1 MKAIRVNQ
9 FGGPEAMQWQN
20 APDLQPG
27 NGQVL
32 ARIHAAGVNPVETYV
47 RAGKYARLPQLPY
60 TPGSDGA
67 GTVEAVGAD
76 VTDLKPGDRVYVY
89 GSLSGTYAEYAL
101 CERAQVFPLADGLSF
116 AQGAAI
122 GVPYG
127 TAWRA
132 LFTRGQAQAG
142 EAVLVH
148 GATGGVGIA
157 AVQIA
162 VAAGL
167 KVIGTAG
174 SAAGEKLVRE
184 QGAQHVLTHE
194 QGNDPEQIKA
204 LTDDKGVNLLL
215 EMLANVNLNNDFK
228 VCAPHGRVVI
238 IGSRGTAEID
248 PRLTMMTELDIRG
261 MTLMAATP
269 EELADMH
276 RELGKGFAAGTLRPV
291 IQQEIPFT
299 EAAHAHEL
307 VMQNNSGGK
316 IILIPH
322 ST

>member
-1 MKAIRVNQ
+1 MKAIRVEQ
-9 FGGPEAMQWQN
+9 WGGPEVLQWKD
-20 APDLQPG
+20 APDLQPAA
-27 NGQVL
+27 GQVVV
-32 ARIHAAGVNPVETYV
+32 RIVAAGVNPVETYV
-47 RAGKYARLPQLPY
+47 RAGKYPRLPQLPY

-67 GTVEAVGAD
+67 GTVEAVGAN
-76 VTDLKPGDRVYVY
+76 VADLKPGDRVYVY
-89 GSLSGTYAEYAL
+89 GSLSGTYAETAL
-101 CERAQVFPLADGLSF
+101 CERAQVYSLADSLSF

-132 LFTRGQAQAG
+132 LFTRGGVQAG
-142 EAVLVH
+142 EFVLVH

-162 VAAGL
+162 RGAGL
-167 KVIGTAG
+167 TVIGTAG
-174 SAAGEKLVRE
+174 SDAGAKLVRE

-204 LTDDKGVNLLL
+204 LTEGKSVNLIL
-215 EMLANVNLNNDFK
+215 EMLANVNLNKDLTVLARN
-228 VCAPHGRVVI
+228 GRVVV
-238 IGSRGTAEID
+238 IGSRGTVEID
-248 PRLTMMTELDIRG
+248 PRLTMTTELDIRG

-276 RELGKGFAAGTLRPV
+276 RELGKGFANGTLRPV

-316 IILIPH
+316 IVLV
-322 ST
+322 SG

>member
-1 MKAIRVNQ
+1 MRAIRVEQ
-9 FGGPEAMQWQN
+9 FGGPEVMQCQDW
-20 APDLQPG
+20 PDLQPS

-32 ARIHAAGVNPVETYV
+32 VRILAAGVNPVETYV
-47 RAGKYARLPQLPY
+47 RAGTYPRLPELPY

-67 GTVEAVGAD
+67 GVVEAVGAD
-76 VTDLKPGDRVYVY
+76 VADLKPGDRVYVY
-89 GSLSGTYAEYAL
+89 RSLSGTYAEFAL
-101 CERAQVFPLADGLSF
+101 CERAQVYPLANGLSF

-142 EAVLVH
+142 ESVLVH

-162 VAAGL
+162 KAAGL

-174 SAAGEKLVRE
+174 SDQGMKLVRE

-194 QGNDPEQIKA
+194 QGNDAEQIKA
-204 LTDDKGVNLLL
+204 LTDGNGVNLIL
-215 EMLANVNLNNDFK
+215 EMLANVNLNKDLT
-228 VCAPHGRVVI
+228 VCAPNGRVIV
-238 IGSRGTAEID
+238 IGSRGTIEID
-248 PRLTMMTELDIRG
+248 PRLTMTTELDIRG

-269 EELADMH
+269 EELAHMH
-276 RELGKGFAAGTLRPV
+276 RELSKGFNNGTLRPV
-291 IQQEIPFT
+291 IQQEIPFSD
-299 EAAHAHEL
+299 AAHAHEL
-307 VMQNNSGGK
+307 VMKNNSGGK
-316 IILIPH
+316 IVL
-322 ST
+322 TT

>member
-1 MKAIRVNQ
+1 MKAIRVEQ
-9 FGGPEAMQWQN
+9 FGGPEVMQWQDV
-20 APDLQPG
+20 PDLQPG
-27 NGQVL
+27 VGQVVV
-32 ARIHAAGVNPVETYV
+32 RIGAAGVNPVETYV

-67 GTVEAVGAD
+67 GTVETVGENIN
-76 VTDLKPGDRVYVY
+76 DLKLGTRVYLY
-89 GSLSGTYAEYAL
+89 GSISGTYAEYAL
-101 CERAQVFPLADGLSF
+101 CERTQVYPLADSLSF

-142 EAVLVH
+142 ETVLVH

-157 AVQIA
+157 AIQIA
-162 VAAGL
+162 KAAGL
-167 KVIGTAG
+167 TVIGTAG
-174 SAAGEKLVRE
+174 SETGRQLAQE
-184 QGAQHVLTHE
+184 QGAKVVLTHE
-194 QGNDPEQIKA
+194 QGSDPEHIKA
-204 LTDDKGVNLLL
+204 FTNGKGVNLIL

-238 IGSRGTAEID
+238 IGSRGTVEID
-248 PRLTMMTELDIRG
+248 PRLTMTTELDIRG

-269 EELADMH
+269 QELNDMH
-276 RELGKGFAAGTLRPV
+276 HELGKGFADGTLRPV
-291 IQQEIPFT
+291 VQQEFPFT

-316 IILIPH
+316 IVL
-322 ST
+322 TAG

>member
-1 MKAIRVNQ
+1 MRAIRVEQ
-9 FGGPEAMQWQN
+9 FGGPEAMQWQDT
-20 APDLQPG
+20 PDLQPS
-27 NGQVL
+27 NGQVVVK
-32 ARIHAAGVNPVETYV
+32 IHAAGVNPVETYV

-76 VTDLKPGDRVYVY
+76 VGGLKAGDRVYVY
-89 GSLSGTYAEYAL
+89 GSVSGTYAEYAL
-101 CERAQVFPLADGLSF
+101 CEQAQVYPLADGLSF

-142 EAVLVH
+142 ESILAH

-162 VAAGL
+162 VAASL

-174 SAAGEKLVRE
+174 SEAGASLVRE

-204 LTDDKGVNLLL
+204 LTDGKGVNIIL

-228 VCAPHGRVVI
+228 VCAPRGRVVI
-238 IGSRGTAEID
+238 IGSRGTIEID
-248 PRLTMMTELDIRG
+248 PRLTMMTELDVRG

-276 RELGKGFAAGTLRPV
+276 RELGKGFNDGTLRPV

-299 EAAHAHEL
+299 EAARAHEL

-316 IILIPH
+316 IVLVNG
-322 ST
+322 

>member
-1 MKAIRVNQ
+1 MKAIRVEQ
-9 FGGPEAMQWQN
+9 FGGPEALKWQDV
-20 APDLQPG
+20 PDLQPEA
-27 NGQVL
+27 GQVVV
-32 ARIHAAGVNPVETYV
+32 RIGAAGVNPVETYV

-67 GTVEAVGAD
+67 GAVETVGAD
-76 VTDLKPGDRVYVY
+76 VNDVKPGDRVYLF
-89 GSLSGTYAEYAL
+89 GSVSGAYAEYAL
-101 CERAQVFPLADGLSF
+101 CERTQVYPLADSLSF

-142 EAVLVH
+142 ETVLVH

-157 AVQIA
+157 AIQIA
-162 VAAGL
+162 RAAGL
-167 KVIGTAG
+167 TVIGTAG
-174 SAAGEKLVRE
+174 SEAGRQLALA
-184 QGAQHVLTHE
+184 QGAAHVLPHE
-194 QGNDPEQIKA
+194 QGSDPEHIKA
-204 LTDDKGVNLLL
+204 LTDGKGVNLIL

-238 IGSRGTAEID
+238 IGSRGTVEID
-248 PRLTMMTELDIRG
+248 PRLTMTTELDIRG

-269 EELADMH
+269 HELADMH
-276 RELGKGFAAGTLRPV
+276 RELGKGFADGTLRPI
-291 IQQEIPFT
+291 IQQEFPFT

-316 IILIPH
+316 IVLTP
-322 ST
+322 